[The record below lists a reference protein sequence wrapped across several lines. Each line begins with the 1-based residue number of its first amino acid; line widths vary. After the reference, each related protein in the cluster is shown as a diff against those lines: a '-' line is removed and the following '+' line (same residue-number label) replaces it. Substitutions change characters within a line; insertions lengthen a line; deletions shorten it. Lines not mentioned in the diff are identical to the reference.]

1 MKIELS
7 PDDRVVVG
15 APTPILLTFVF
26 AVVVGYFIGRTT
38 GMRGRSSSDE

>member
-1 MKIELS
+1 MKIELQ
-7 PDDRVVVG
+7 PDDGILVD
-15 APTPILLTFVF
+15 ASSPILLSFVF